1 MTTAI
6 LGQDLKV
13 TGTGFDKKSEKG
25 IEKAMVFVR
34 ALNIQTSVDKN
45 GSYKITLP
53 AGQHKIEAF
62 NLGMKSE
69 AIEITLAQDTLVDF
83 YLELLTTELA
93 EFEIKS
99 GRDQTNGISRMRSI
113 DGMGIYEAK
122 KNEVIILDD
131 FAANRVSNTA
141 RQVFA
146 KVPGLNIWESDFA
159 GLQLDIAERGLGPS
173 RTANFNTRQNGYD
186 MSADAL
192 GYPESYYMPALQAV
206 DRLEIVRGAASLQ
219 YGTQFGGMLNFKI
232 KEAPEKHFEL
242 NVEQAVGSF
251 GLWNSFVSVG
261 GTKDKLDYYRY
272 YQYRRGDGWRE
283 SSGFEAN
290 TAFTR
295 IGYQVNERLKLGF
308 EYSYMSYEAQQPGG
322 LTDEQFFAGDLE
334 GANRD
339 RNWFNVNW
347 NLFAQTIDYQFSSM
361 TQLNIRTFGLIYTRN
376 ALGNLDKIGVPDNP
390 NEKRT

>member
-1 MTTAI
+1 MTTA
-6 LGQDLKV
+6 LFGQDLKV
-13 TGTGFDKKSEKG
+13 TGTVFDKKSEKG

-53 AGQHKIEAF
+53 AGQHTIEAF

-159 GLQLDIAERGLGPS
+159 GLQLDIAARGLGPS

-206 DRLEIVRGAASLQ
+206 DRIEIVRGAASLQ

-261 GTKDKLDYYRY
+261 GTKDKLDYYSY

-322 LTDEQFFAGDLE
+322 LTLIGIYLPKPS
-334 GANRD
+334 
-339 RNWFNVNW
+339 
-347 NLFAQTIDYQFSSM
+347 TTSS
-361 TQLNIRTFGLIYTRN
+361 R
-376 ALGNLDKIGVPDNP
+376 V
-390 NEKRT
+390 